1 MRYIITHPILSNYG
15 GILQAYALR
24 TALSTVGIQAQ
35 NVHYIPRY
43 AHSRP
48 GVAGLRSAWRYWAP
62 LLKIIA
68 SPQTSLPQYE
78 QYPFLHASFRR
89 KFMSP
94 WVLDNKRENLSQLT
108 QRDSFIVGS
117 DQVWRALYANSL
129 ERLPYF
135 FLDFATPEQRRNS
148 IAYAASF
155 GSDTWEG
162 TPEETAGC
170 TRLLK
175 EFKAVSVREHSG
187 IRICREKL
195 DTEAVQ
201 MPDPTLLLNAED
213 YSTIIRKSRTRRS
226 YSPFNAVYLLDE
238 TAEKQGLLA
247 ELATQLPQQ
256 MQHLTPHCQARKLR
270 DRLPLSI
277 PQWLRYIRDAEFVIT
292 DSFHGCVFAI
302 IFNKPF
308 VCLGNESRGTAR
320 FDSLLGTFGLQER
333 LLTNPTAERVS
344 ECMRTPIDWERVN
357 AIRHGE
363 QQRAFDFLK
372 QNLEKD

>member
-24 TALSTVGIQAQ
+24 TALSKVGIQAQ
-35 NVHYIPRY
+35 SIHYIPRY

-68 SPQTSLPQYE
+68 APQASLPQYE

-94 WVLDNKRENLSQLT
+94 WVLDNKRENLSRLT
-108 QRDSFIVGS
+108 QQDSFIVGS

-129 ERLPYF
+129 ERLTYF

-155 GSDTWEG
+155 GSDAWEG
-162 TPEETAGC
+162 TPEETAEC
-170 TRLLK
+170 ARLLK

-187 IRICREKL
+187 IRICQEEL
-195 DTEAVQ
+195 ETEAVQ
-201 MPDPTLLLNAED
+201 MPDPTLLLNAKD
-213 YSTIIRKSRTRRS
+213 YSTIIRKSRARRS
-226 YSPFNAVYLLDE
+226 CSPFNAVYLLDE
-238 TAEKQGLLA
+238 TAEKQSLLA
-247 ELATQLPQQ
+247 ELAAQLPQQ
-256 MQHLTPHCQARKLR
+256 MQHLTPHSQARKLR

-344 ECMRTPIDWERVN
+344 ECMRTPINWERVN